1 MDRAETELALLD
13 NTLDIVVV
21 LDDEGRFQ
29 YANAALERVLGYDP
43 AAVLGRNAFECIHPD
58 DRGSVVD
65 RFVDL
70 VTASD
75 RTHDEAEFRF
85 RDDDGSWVW
94 LSARMSSERAAGLGG
109 YVVSCRD
116 ITERRRAETEKHRA
130 HERLSNIAEHTTDV
144 LWMFS
149 ADWEEL
155 LFVNSAYEEVWGRSV
170 EALAANSRDFI
181 GGAHPADRDRIR
193 AAMRRLSAGESVD
206 VEYRV
211 NIDTDYR
218 TWVWARGHPIVD
230 DGTVTR
236 VVGFARDVTDRRER
250 ERQLLVMDRLL
261 RHNLRNEM
269 NLILGHA
276 EQVRERGGTAIDA
289 DLDRIVETG
298 EHLLRTVDKERDIVA
313 LLTENAE
320 PEPIDLVAVAADV
333 CDRVRDANPA
343 AAVETTL
350 PERATVRAVPK
361 LSLAVFELLTNAIEH
376 ADTNAPMVSVSV
388 HCDAERVELAV
399 VDECPPIPLQEV
411 RVLRGER
418 DVRSVYHGSGL
429 GLWLVHW
436 AVDRSEGDLE
446 FDASERGNRVT
457 ITLDRLRDRD

>member
-1 MDRAETELALLD
+1 MDRAGTELALLD

-21 LDDEGRFQ
+21 LDDEGQFQ

-58 DRGSVVD
+58 DRESVVD
-65 RFVDL
+65 RFVGL

-85 RDDDGSWVW
+85 RDADGSWVW

-116 ITERRRAETEKHRA
+116 STERRRAETEKHRA

-155 LFVNSAYEEVWGRSV
+155 LFVNSAYEEVWGRSI

-181 GGAHPADRDRIR
+181 EGAHPADRDGIR
-193 AAMRRLSAGESVD
+193 AAMRQLSAGEPVD
-206 VEYRV
+206 IEYRV
-211 NIDTDYR
+211 NADTDYR
-218 TWVWARGHPIVD
+218 TWVWARSHPIVDD

-250 ERQLLVMDRLL
+250 ERQLIVMDRLL

-276 EQVRERGGTAIDA
+276 EQVRERGGAAIDA

-320 PEPIDLVAVAADV
+320 PGPIDLVAVAADV
-333 CDRVRDANPA
+333 CDRVRDANPTA
-343 AAVETTL
+343 TVETTL

-376 ADTNAPMVSVSV
+376 ADTDAPRVSVSV

-429 GLWLVHW
+429 GLWLVYW

-446 FDASERGNRVT
+446 FDTSERGNRVT
-457 ITLDRLRDRD
+457 ITLDRLRD